1 MPQGVREGTL
11 EAGGPPAAG
20 GSLPP
25 RAAGGGRGG
34 PGRRSSMPFR
44 FPGTFQHHFI
54 TGKSLSHQQH
64 PCDMERACSR
74 SLQNHQG

>member
-11 EAGGPPAAG
+11 EKGCAPSPGWVLHSPGGWG
-20 GSLPP
+20 GK
-25 RAAGGGRGG
+25 GV